1 MTGDKSISRVWP
13 EIRSSY
19 KYRFVLL
26 YFWQWQR
33 DTLMD
38 FRIFLVMSFHFLL
51 ISFRSV
57 FNATKNIL
65 MNQMHSS
72 NVLTNIIVRYIEEV
86 FIWFCKELSIIYG
99 SFKTKDNP
107 YIQIRIVRI
116 YNFLVVAHENPFSRF
131 LLINSCYH
139 SNVFQFGYNR
149 LWWSQNNSF
158 FYSYQLY
165 Q

>member
-51 ISFRSV
+51 ISFLAV
-57 FNATKNIL
+57 FNVTKNIL

-86 FIWFCKELSIIYG
+86 FIWFCKELSIISG
-99 SFKTKDNP
+99 SFKAKDHP
-107 YIQIRIVRI
+107 YIQIRVVRI
-116 YNFLVVAHENPFSRF
+116 YNFLVVSHENLFPDFYR
-131 LLINSCYH
+131 LILTIAR
-139 SNVFQFGYNR
+139 V
-149 LWWSQNNSF
+149 SF
-158 FYSYQLY
+158 NLGTIDCDCPK
-165 Q
+165 